1 MEGSMAEDE
10 VGQLA
15 EAYFTNELGIDPHAV
30 QEASENLLG
39 YFRTLQRIQQRLE
52 TEKKVWSTV

>member
-1 MEGSMAEDE
+1 MAEDE

-52 TEKKVWSTV
+52 TEKKV